1 MEYLILSEPTPELVV
16 KALQNDWEVVA
27 VLPVG
32 VVFHR
37 LKTPWRLILAIA
49 VLAVLAIYLA

>member
-1 MEYLILSEPTPELVV
+1 MGRRARRTPELVV

-37 LKTPWRLILAIA
+37 PKTPWRLIITIAILAA
-49 VLAVLAIYLA
+49 LAIYLA